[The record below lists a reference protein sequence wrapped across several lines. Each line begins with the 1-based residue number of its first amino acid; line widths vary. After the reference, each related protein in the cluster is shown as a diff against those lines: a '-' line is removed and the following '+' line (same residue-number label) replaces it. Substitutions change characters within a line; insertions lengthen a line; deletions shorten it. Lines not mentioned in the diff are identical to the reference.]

1 MWIPERR
8 PGSTTLYRRRQDEER
23 DILQKPSKQQPFV
36 KNAAFIY
43 YIRRGFTHEAGE
55 M

>member
-8 PGSTTLYRRRQDEER
+8 PGSATLYRRRQDEER
-23 DILQKPSKQQPFV
+23 DILQKPSNFV